1 MTLLAAHAD
10 AGYEPDPMWH
20 GARIHV
26 IVPAYAEER
35 LIQRTLAGIPEFVDE
50 IVVVDDSSPDAT
62 GERVRAF
69 ASQRVRLVTHSKNL
83 GVGAAI
89 ATGYRAAL
97 ERGADV
103 MVVMAGDAQMDPAD
117 LERIIAPVVD
127 GRAAYV
133 KGNRF
138 QHVERSAMPFARRMG
153 GAFLSSLTRLAT
165 GLDID
170 DSQCG
175 YTALSSRAARALPL
189 DELWP
194 RYGYPNDLL
203 LLLARAGFSVY
214 EVPVRPVY
222 RDEASG
228 VRPWHVATIAGVI
241 ARRKLFSFRERHS
254 AIERSTSVSAQRRA

>member
-1 MTLLAAHAD
+1 
-10 AGYEPDPMWH
+10 MWRD
-20 GARIHV
+20 ARIHV

-35 LIQRTLAGIPEFVDE
+35 LIDKTLAGIPDFVDE

-69 ASQRVRLVTHSKNL
+69 GSARVRLVSHSQNR

-97 ERGADV
+97 AAGADV
-103 MVVMAGDAQMDPAD
+103 LVVMAGDAQMDPAD
-117 LERIIAPVVD
+117 LERVIAPVVD
-127 GRAAYV
+127 GRADYV

-138 QHVERSAMPFARRMG
+138 QHSERSAMPFARRLG

-165 GLDID
+165 GLDVD

-175 YTALSSRAARALPL
+175 YTALSARAAGELPL

-203 LLLARAGFSVY
+203 LLIAHRGLSVY

-228 VRPWHVATIAGVI
+228 VRAWHIATIAGVI
-241 ARRKLFSFRERHS
+241 ARRKLLLAR
-254 AIERSTSVSAQRRA
+254 RSPSLGRIVAVKPVVPPYS